1 MEALHPKNID
11 HLIQV
16 ASDEFLYEQLIKQI
30 NKDFNFANEALDFP
44 LDVSPEILKNTLTRK
59 IYDLLQYR
67 FDVYLNVLYIID
79 VPEEIIKNLPG
90 DDLATLAHQVSFLIA
105 KREWQKVW
113 FRNRM

>member
-1 MEALHPKNID
+1 M
-11 HLIQV
+11 
-16 ASDEFLYEQLIKQI
+16 ASDESLYEQLIKQV
-30 NKDFNFANEALDFP
+30 NKDFNFANESLDLP
-44 LDVSPEILKNTLTRK
+44 LDVSPEILKNTLVQK

>member
-1 MEALHPKNID
+1 MEALHPQDFD
-11 HLIQV
+11 HLIKM
-16 ASDEFLYEQLIKQI
+16 ASSTNLYEQLIKQL
-30 NKDFNFANEALDFP
+30 NKDFNYANEALDLP
-44 LDVSPEILKNTLTRK
+44 IDVLPETLKNTLTRK
-59 IYDLLQYR
+59 VYDLLQYR

-113 FRNRM
+113 FRNKM